1 MRTYDPGKA
10 AAILELI
17 AEQGLGLKAACE
29 RVGVPR
35 RTVRTW
41 ATENPSLASALQLA
55 RREGYEHWADEIL
68 EIADSVRGSDSP
80 AAVNAARLMVD
91 SRKWLLSK
99 LHPEQYGDS
108 MTVTGKGG
116 RDLIPV
122 VNPATRV
129 PRLMAVLA
137 IAMPGK
143 NNTELF
149 ELATRMIERVDAME
163 TRTIPGNG
171 QA

>member
-1 MRTYDPGKA
+1 MRATHDGEVVF
-10 AAILELI
+10 EL
-17 AEQGLGLKAACE
+17 
-29 RVGVPR
+29 V
-35 RTVRTW
+35 
-41 ATENPSLASALQLA
+41 
-55 RREGYEHWADEIL
+55 
-68 EIADSVRGSDSP
+68 